1 MDNNIKTIVNAIGE
15 FLLLALLILVPP
27 FCVAIDLTTLDNNI
41 GEISLTEF
49 TQVVLLLTSI
59 LIFSYSAWR
68 YAGSRG
74 FLILVAGFLS
84 CMLVRELDFLFDKI
98 RHGFWAWP
106 AIGIAIASIFSAQK
120 NRGTVFEPM
129 AAFVNTKP
137 YYHIIFGLLVTLLF
151 SRIFGSGNLFWQHV
165 VSDYSHLY
173 KSTLQ
178 EGLELFGYLFI
189 AYGSYLFFRHRKVG
203 NTSHKSN

>member
-1 MDNNIKTIVNAIGE
+1 MTHPVVIIVKSIGE
-15 FLLLALLILVPP
+15 VLFLALLILLAPL
-27 FCVAIDLTTLDNNI
+27 CVAIDVVALGNDM

-137 YYHIIFGLLVTLLF
+137 YYHIIFAAILLWWILCK
-151 SRIFGSGNLFWQHV
+151 I
-165 VSDYSHLY
+165 
-173 KSTLQ
+173 
-178 EGLELFGYLFI
+178 
-189 AYGSYLFFRHRKVG
+189 
-203 NTSHKSN
+203 